1 MTDTITFDAALESFI
16 NGCQKLVDDENLTF
30 TTKIEKS
37 PGGRKYIRICRA
49 DYTDA
54 GEVISRSAHC
64 FVDTT
69 NGNVLKAAGW
79 KSPAKGARGNVY
91 DTYNGLN
98 RMSWTGAGYNR

>member
-1 MTDTITFDAALESFI
+1 MTETITFDAALTSFI
-16 NGCQKLVDDENLTF
+16 NGCQKLTDEAELAF
-30 TTKIEKS
+30 TTKIETMK
-37 PGGRKYIRICRA
+37 GRKYIRVVRA

-64 FVDTT
+64 FIDTT

-79 KSPAKGARGNVY
+79 KAPAKGPRGNIY